1 MRKKTKNFITIILSI
16 LILLIFNANNNLI
29 AYAKNNN
36 SDILNIQKDILS
48 IFQNIENIENY
59 TIKEIPEMNMYA
71 TNNVNI
77 RSGPG
82 TNYPIVGTL
91 QRNQEITCIGIV
103 DDKWYQVKYK
113 ENEYFITIK
122 YLSPEKIEKIII
134 SQEET
139 LKTDI
144 FTNNTYGIFETIGN
158 ISSETVSKANKQL
171 SMVPQS
177 ALDSF
182 VNNGWHIYIT
192 DEKIAQTMF
201 DGQYS
206 SVQGGTLYLE
216 KIIKIENRDKAI
228 KNSIIHEF
236 GHYVYW
242 TCGYFSLGK
251 YQQFLNAF
259 NLDVGNASLMNISYG
274 LNSPEEFYA
283 EVFWKYIT
291 NTDKAENCFPN
302 ITKMIKD
309 DLASL

>member
-1 MRKKTKNFITIILSI
+1 MRKKTKNSVMIILSI
-16 LILLIFNANNNLI
+16 LILLISNTNNNLI
-29 AYAKNNN
+29 TYAKNNN

-48 IFQNIENIENY
+48 IFQNIENY
-59 TIKEIPEMNMYA
+59 TIEEIPEMNMYA
-71 TNNVNI
+71 TDNVNI

-103 DDKWYQVKYK
+103 DDKWYQIKY
-113 ENEYFITIK
+113 ENNEYFILKK
-122 YLSPEKIEKIII
+122 YLLPEKIEEILIP
-134 SQEET
+134 QEEIP
-139 LKTDI
+139 KTDI
-144 FTNNTYGIFETIGN
+144 PANNTYGIFETIGN
-158 ISSETVSKANKQL
+158 ISSEAVSKANKQL
-171 SMVPQS
+171 SMIPQS

-182 VNNGWHIYIT
+182 VNNGWHIYLT
-192 DEKIAQTMF
+192 DENIAQTMF

-242 TCGYFSLGK
+242 TSGYFYNEK
-251 YQQFLNAF
+251 YQQLLNAF
-259 NLDVGNASLMNISYG
+259 NTDVGNASLMNISYG

>member
-16 LILLIFNANNNLI
+16 LILFIFNANNNLT

-48 IFQNIENIENY
+48 IFQNIENY
-59 TIKEIPEMNMYA
+59 TIEEIPEMNMYA

-77 RSGPG
+77 RSGPE

-91 QRNQEITCIGIV
+91 QKNQEITCIGIV
-103 DDKWYQVKYK
+103 DDKWYQIKY
-113 ENEYFITIK
+113 ENNEYFISKK
-122 YLSPEKIEKIII
+122 YLSPKKIEEIII

-139 LKTDI
+139 PKTDI
-144 FTNNTYGIFETIGN
+144 PTNNTYGIFETIGN
-158 ISSETVSKANKQL
+158 ISSEAVSKANKQL
-171 SMVPQS
+171 SMIPQS

-182 VNNGWHIYIT
+182 VNNGCHIYLT
-192 DEKIAQTMF
+192 DENIAQTMF

-242 TCGYFSLGK
+242 TSGYFYNEK
-251 YQQFLNAF
+251 YQQLLNAF
-259 NLDVGNASLMNISYG
+259 NTDVGNASLMNISYG

-291 NTDKAENCFPN
+291 NTDKTENSFPN

-309 DLASL
+309 DLNSL